1 MIYRVDWRPA
11 PCDMM
16 GSRLVTSSTLKLP
29 ENDEGEENDDQE
41 DDGDS
46 DAHHDG
52 RVVWVRADGLRPGCL
67 AIFATTR
74 VSSNLNRGIMMTG
87 YSHTNTS
94 LISP

>member
-1 MIYRVDWRPA
+1 MIYRVDRRPA

-29 ENDEGEENDDQE
+29 ENDESEENDDQE

-46 DAHHDG
+46 DAHQDS
-52 RVVWVRADGLRPGCL
+52 RVVRVCADGLRPGCL

-94 LISP
+94 FISP

>member
-1 MIYRVDWRPA
+1 
-11 PCDMM
+11 MM

-29 ENDEGEENDDQE
+29 EDDESEENDDQE

-46 DAHHDG
+46 DAHQDS
-52 RVVWVRADGLRPGCL
+52 RVVRVCADGLRPGCL

-94 LISP
+94 FISP

>member
-1 MIYRVDWRPA
+1 MIYRVDRRPA

-29 ENDEGEENDDQE
+29 ENDESEENDDQE

-46 DAHHDG
+46 DAHQDS
-52 RVVWVRADGLRPGCL
+52 RVVWVCADGLRPGCL

-94 LISP
+94 FISP